1 MPFFFT
7 DDSFISEGTSNLA
20 EKFRTIGDD
29 ILDAGHTVEKHVAQ
43 TNQDLIKR
51 AFQEGVDA
59 SSFTNQRTAIDA
71 VKEALRKNTDDIAA
85 WLANPESGKKAFTT
99 LHNNP
104 IGKGVQA
111 GKNTVVEGIT
121 QSTIVLVKDATQEFG
136 FKVLT
141 AFPKV
146 Q

>member
-1 MPFFFT
+1 
-7 DDSFISEGTSNLA
+7 
-20 EKFRTIGDD
+20 
-29 ILDAGHTVEKHVAQ
+29 
-43 TNQDLIKR
+43 
-51 AFQEGVDA
+51 
-59 SSFTNQRTAIDA
+59 
-71 VKEALRKNTDDIAA
+71 
-85 WLANPESGKKAFTT
+85 LANPESGKKAFTT

-111 GKNTVVEGIT
+111 SKNTVIEGIT
-121 QSTIVLVKDATQEFG
+121 QSTIILVKDATQEFG